1 MTSHE
6 ALIAAGVTLLLLVAG
21 YIATHFTALAD
32 GLEQNMA
39 SVGRWYRW
47 RRSYHGGRGRHL
59 DGGGKP
65 WRATDSSSGSTSI
78 SG

>member
-32 GLEQNMA
+32 GLEKNMA

-47 RRSYHGGRGRHL
+47 RRAYHGGRGRHL
-59 DGGGKP
+59 DGGKNLMTMVGP
-65 WRATDSSSGSTSI
+65 DYWPLTS
-78 SG
+78 